1 MKGHQEIISRL
12 NRLLAG
18 ELTAIDQYFIHS
30 HMCREWGFEK
40 LYEQIHHEMQEE
52 QQHASRLISRILF
65 LEGTPDLATR
75 TPLNIGQ
82 TVPEQFQ
89 KDLDLEYSVI
99 KELKEVMY
107 LAEQLKDFPTRDL
120 LLDLLRDTEEDH
132 AHWLEKQLGLIERVG
147 LQNYLESQVEA

>member
-1 MKGHQEIISRL
+1 
-12 NRLLAG
+12 
-18 ELTAIDQYFIHS
+18 
-30 HMCREWGFEK
+30 MCREWGFEK

-65 LEGTPDLATR
+65 LEGMPDLATR